1 MVGILTQESRDTWL
15 VDNLI
20 NFTTMQD
27 KATLLYKKD
36 KSIIFVIR
44 CGKKIFKICTSFL
57 RLISTK
63 FLEKN
68 RVFLRLPF
76 FNLNGYNIFTKNH
89 RILTI
94 FSLAWHSRC
103 SRCSR
108 KDWNEKKCI
117 KSFLIYF
124 DCNNWTKFMI
134 TLIYFHQNYFLLI
147 KLKPNICADKVVLF
161 LYLWHFVFLLQQ
173 QHLSFPLK
181 LRNWRRLTHGLKKYI
196 WFCPNVFR
204 TRKKNIT
211 TVLSL
216 NMVY

>member
-36 KSIIFVIR
+36 KSIIFVIH

-76 FNLNGYNIFTKNH
+76 FNLNGYNIFTK
-89 RILTI
+89 
-94 FSLAWHSRC
+94 
-103 SRCSR
+103 
-108 KDWNEKKCI
+108 
-117 KSFLIYF
+117 
-124 DCNNWTKFMI
+124 
-134 TLIYFHQNYFLLI
+134 
-147 KLKPNICADKVVLF
+147 
-161 LYLWHFVFLLQQ
+161 
-173 QHLSFPLK
+173 
-181 LRNWRRLTHGLKKYI
+181 
-196 WFCPNVFR
+196 
-204 TRKKNIT
+204 
-211 TVLSL
+211 
-216 NMVY
+216 